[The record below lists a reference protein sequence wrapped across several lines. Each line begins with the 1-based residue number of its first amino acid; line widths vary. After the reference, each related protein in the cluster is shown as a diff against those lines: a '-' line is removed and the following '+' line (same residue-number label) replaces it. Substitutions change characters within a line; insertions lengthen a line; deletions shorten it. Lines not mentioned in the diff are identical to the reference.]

1 MPASV
6 MLAALTNGCLG
17 PLNPV
22 AGVMIM
28 TRVPGSY
35 ALTSIAVGTVILIHG
50 GASVAA
56 LLAAN
61 AIPVPFVPGFIAAT
75 VLMYLPTVASR
86 MLGVFLHHH
95 RHELGIGL
103 G

>member
-1 MPASV
+1 

-22 AGVMIM
+22 AGIMIM
-28 TRVPGSY
+28 TRVPASY
-35 ALTSIAVGTVILIHG
+35 VLTSIAVGMVFVLHG
-50 GASVAA
+50 AASAAAFVVAD
-56 LLAAN
+56 
-61 AIPVPFVPGFIAAT
+61 AIPFPFVPILIANT
-75 VLMYLPTVASR
+75 VLLILPTVASR
-86 MLGVFLHHH
+86 MLGIFLHHH